1 MVYVVIWH
9 AALIGLYTTMAD
21 AAETAKRFPG
31 ATVSECRLN
40 SETVHGAQMLAPDP
54 QLTVSD

>member
-9 AALIGLYTTMAD
+9 AALIGLYTVMVD
-21 AAETAKRFPG
+21 AVETAKRFPG
-31 ATVSECRLN
+31 ATVSECSLN

-54 QLTVSD
+54 QLAS